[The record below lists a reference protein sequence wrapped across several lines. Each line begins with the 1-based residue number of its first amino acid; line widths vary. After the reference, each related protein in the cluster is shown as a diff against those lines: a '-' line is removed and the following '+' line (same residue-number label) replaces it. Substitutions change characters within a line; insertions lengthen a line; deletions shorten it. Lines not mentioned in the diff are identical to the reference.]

1 MMCNIYRLRSVL
13 EWMEAAHNGADY
25 IGYLEE
31 LENGNTV
38 YSDILRR
45 VEAQLKAWI
54 RIELDRGNSQKAKAI
69 RQQIEALT
77 ALYI

>member
-1 MMCNIYRLRSVL
+1 MTRNIYHLRFVL
-13 EWMEAAHNGADY
+13 EWMEAAHDGADY

-38 YSDILRR
+38 YSDVLRR

-69 RQQIEALT
+69 RQQVEALT

>member
-1 MMCNIYRLRSVL
+1 MTRNIYRLHSVL
-13 EWMEAAHNGADY
+13 KWMEAAHDGADY

-31 LENGNTV
+31 LENGNAV
-38 YSDILRR
+38 YSDVLRR
-45 VEAQLKAWI
+45 VEMQLKAWF

-69 RQQIEALT
+69 RQQIDRLT

>member
-1 MMCNIYRLRSVL
+1 MTRNIYRLRSVL
-13 EWMEAAHNGADY
+13 EWMEAAHDGADY

-38 YSDILRR
+38 YSDVLRR

-69 RQQIEALT
+69 RQQVEALT

>member
-1 MMCNIYRLRSVL
+1 MTRNIYRLRSVL

-38 YSDILRR
+38 YSDVLRR

>member
-1 MMCNIYRLRSVL
+1 MTRNIYRLRSVL
-13 EWMEAAHNGADY
+13 EWMEAAHDGADY

-38 YSDILRR
+38 YSDVLRR

>member
-1 MMCNIYRLRSVL
+1 MTRNIYRLRSVL
-13 EWMEAAHNGADY
+13 EWMENEHNGADY
-25 IGYLEE
+25 VGYLEE
-31 LENGNTV
+31 LENENTV
-38 YSDILRR
+38 YSDVLRR

-54 RIELDRGNSQKAKAI
+54 RIELDKGNSQKAKAI